1 MTKSTG
7 KPQVPPPATALVP
20 SQQSLQMQ
28 APAPIVET
36 AAAAMAAQAEALVK
50 ARMTVALARPR
61 DVDGVRIKLLKE
73 CDRVG
78 FADEAI
84 YLKPMGGGSD
94 PLEGLSIRFAE
105 AAIQLMGN
113 IDVQCPVVY
122 DDDDKRIVQ
131 VTVLDLE
138 TNAAY
143 SSGITI
149 MKRVE
154 RKWLREGQQAI
165 SSRVKEDGTTVH
177 LVYATDDQV
186 MNQQNALKSKAIR
199 TEGLRLVPVW
209 LKEECLQ
216 RCYETL
222 DKKEKG
228 TAEDPDKQR
237 KALFEKY
244 AAVGVTPEQV
254 KTWLGHDPDTMNAFE
269 LRALRG
275 LYNAIKDGEATWK
288 DAMENREK
296 MLAKAKVEEEKVR
309 KLQAEKDAKKQ
320 PPAPETKTAAAAPAT
335 APAPDQAKCSRKHEA
350 PPCADPDCYLL
361 TGDPEPPRQS

>member
-7 KPQVPPPATALVP
+7 KPQIQPQQTALAQT
-20 SQQSLQMQ
+20 QQALQPQM
-28 APAPIVET
+28 ASPIVET
-36 AAAAMAAQAEALVK
+36 AASAMAAQAEALVK

-61 DVDGVRIKLLKE
+61 DIDGVRLKMLKE

-84 YLKPMGGGSD
+84 YLKPMGGD
-94 PLEGLSIRFAE
+94 NKALEGLSIRFAE

-113 IDVQCPVVY
+113 IDVLCPVVY
-122 DDDDKRIVQ
+122 DDDEKRIIQ

-138 TNAAY
+138 TNAAF

-154 RKWLREGQQAI
+154 RKWLRDGQQAI
-165 SSRVKEDGTTVH
+165 SARVKEDGSTVY
-177 LVYATDDQV
+177 LVYATDDQI

-199 TEGLRLVPVW
+199 SEGLRLVPGW
-209 LKEECLQ
+209 LKEECLE

-222 DKKEKG
+222 TKKKAG

-244 AAVGVTPEQV
+244 AAVGVNPEQV

-275 LYNAIKDGEATWK
+275 LYNAIKDGEASWK
-288 DAMENREK
+288 DAMEDREK
-296 MLAKAKVEEEKVR
+296 MLAKAKVDEEKAR
-309 KLQAEKDAKKQ
+309 KLAEEQEKKKQAAAKPPEQ
-320 PPAPETKTAAAAPAT
+320 PPAST
-335 APAPDQAKCSRKHEA
+335 APASTAATCDRKHAGE
-350 PPCADPDCYLL
+350 PCADPKCWL
-361 TGDPEPPRQS
+361 TGDGEPPKGA

>member
-1 MTKSTG
+1 MSKTTG
-7 KPQVPPPATALVP
+7 KPQIPPQTALAQT
-20 SQQSLQMQ
+20 QQALQPQM
-28 APAPIVET
+28 ASPIVET

-61 DVDGVRIKLLKE
+61 DIDGVRLKMLKE

-84 YLKPMGGGSD
+84 YLKPMGGD
-94 PLEGLSIRFAE
+94 NKALEGLSIRFAE

-113 IDVQCPVVY
+113 IDVLCPVVY
-122 DDDDKRIVQ
+122 DDDEKRIIQ

-138 TNAAY
+138 TNAAF

-154 RKWLREGQQAI
+154 RKWLRDGQQAI
-165 SSRVKEDGTTVH
+165 SARVKEDGSTVY
-177 LVYATDDQV
+177 LVYATDDQI

-199 TEGLRLVPVW
+199 SEGLRLVPGW
-209 LKEECLQ
+209 LKEECLE

-222 DKKEKG
+222 TKKKAG

-254 KTWLGHDPDTMNAFE
+254 KVWLGHDPDTMNAFE

-275 LYNAIKDGEATWK
+275 LYNAIKDGEASWK
-288 DAMENREK
+288 DAMEDREK
-296 MLAKAKVEEEKVR
+296 MLAKAKVDEEKAR
-309 KLQAEKDAKKQ
+309 KLAEEQEKKKNATAKPQEQ
-320 PPAPETKTAAAAPAT
+320 PPSST
-335 APAPDQAKCSRKHEA
+335 APASTKPQCDRKHTGD
-350 PPCADPDCYLL
+350 PCADPKCWL
-361 TGDPEPPRQS
+361 TGDGEPPKGA